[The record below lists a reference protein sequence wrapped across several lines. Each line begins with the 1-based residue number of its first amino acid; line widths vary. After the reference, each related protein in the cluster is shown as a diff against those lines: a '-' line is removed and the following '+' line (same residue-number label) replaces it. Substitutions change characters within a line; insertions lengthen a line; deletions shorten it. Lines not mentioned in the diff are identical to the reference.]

1 MLQITSWSTNM
12 FSFFVMAVSFQ
23 SRFPILIC
31 NKSAAEV
38 WICLISEVVT
48 GMFCKKRYSQIF
60 WKFHR
65 KTLALES
72 LFDKAFQNTYFE
84 EYMRTP
90 ASVASFFWLSY
101 HSHIYLKRFFPFRL
115 KLKWFNVE
123 EWGSGIFYSNFF
135 LRIINFFIEI

>member
-1 MLQITSWSTNM
+1 MSIKAGWQDTSLALWDFSQSNKHYIPLSTTKTLYFCRFVFVISAFSPIEIFYYTMLQITSWSTNM

-48 GMFCKKRYSQIF
+48 GVFYKKRHSQIF

-65 KTLALES
+65 KTLVLES
-72 LFDKAFQNTYFE
+72 LFDKAF
-84 EYMRTP
+84 
-90 ASVASFFWLSY
+90 
-101 HSHIYLKRFFPFRL
+101 
-115 KLKWFNVE
+115 
-123 EWGSGIFYSNFF
+123 
-135 LRIINFFIEI
+135 